1 MEQGTIRILFDLLR
15 SAFRGTAV
23 SQGIPQLTPEVFR
36 DLLLLSRKHDIEH
49 LLVYGLQCN
58 NLLSEENIELTNIV
72 FEAVYRCEQLCFE
85 LEQLC
90 DTLETAGIPFIPL
103 KGAVLRKYYPEPWMR
118 TSCDIDVLVRECDI
132 EKSVPALL
140 DKCGYSY
147 HKDGSHD
154 VVLITPSKIR
164 IELHYNLIEDR
175 ISESSSVVLERVW
188 DFAKVCEGSCYQHE
202 MSDEMFYFY
211 HIAHMAK
218 HFENGGCGIRPFAD
232 IWFLKNTKGLNSENC
247 NALLVQGK
255 LLDFAR
261 AAEKLSDVWFDD
273 ANADS
278 LSQQMER
285 YILDGGVYG
294 STENRISVQQH
305 KKHGKA
311 GYLISKIFMP
321 YDEIKYIYPILKKHR
336 WLTPFIEVFRW
347 LKLIFGK
354 RSKFV
359 ANEIKT
365 NQSVSSDESDDMKKF
380 LTQLGLMEK

>member
-1 MEQGTIRILFDLLR
+1 MEQGTMRILFDLLR
-15 SAFRGTAV
+15 SAFRGTAL
-23 SQGIPQLTPEVFR
+23 SQGIPQLTPEVFW
-36 DLLLLSRKHDIEH
+36 DLLLLSRKHNIEH

-58 NLLSEENIELTNIV
+58 TLISEENIQLSNIV
-72 FEAVYRCEQLCFE
+72 FEAAYRCEQLCFE

-90 DTLETAGIPFIPL
+90 DALEFAGIPFMPL

-118 TSCDIDVLVRECDI
+118 TSCDIDVLVHKDDV
-132 EKSVPALL
+132 EKSVSVLL
-140 DKCGYSY
+140 DKCGCTCY
-147 HKDGSHD
+147 KKGSHD
-154 VVLITPSKIR
+154 VALITPSAIR
-164 IELHYNLIEDR
+164 IELHYTLIEDR
-175 ISESSSVVLERVW
+175 ISESSSAVLERVW
-188 DFAKVCEGSCYQHE
+188 DFATVCKGSCCRYE
-202 MSDEMFYFY
+202 MNDELFYFY

-232 IWFLKNTKGLNSENC
+232 IWFLKNTKGLNSEIC

-273 ANADS
+273 AEPDEVS
-278 LSQQMER
+278 LQMEK
-285 YILDGGVYG
+285 YVLDGGVYG

-336 WLTPFIEVFRW
+336 WLTPFIEVLRW
-347 LKLIFGK
+347 LNLMFGK
-354 RSKFV
+354 RSGSVLK
-359 ANEIKT
+359 EIKI
-365 NQSVSSDESDDMKKF
+365 NQSMSSDESDDMKKF